1 MKTYEEMI
9 EMEAI
14 ARVSLA
20 KRELKIKKMA
30 SDITGAYRK
39 AIGIAEYTSKNNQRS
54 LDNEPRVFAKQ
65 ENGQDRIASFATTN
79 YGKRLDFYIVTRVSE
94 QLHRGFYASVRI
106 DVLDNNEGAL
116 VYVDNNQGPFQ
127 VLCDGSDGEYH
138 EIVDAISEAAAS
150 KILSAQ

>member
-9 EMEAI
+9 EMEAL

-30 SDITGAYRK
+30 SEITEAYRN
-39 AIGIAEYTSKNNQRS
+39 AIGVAEYVSKKNLRS
-54 LDNEPRVFAKQ
+54 LDNDPRVFAKQ
-65 ENGQDRIASFATTN
+65 ENGRDQIASFATTN
-79 YGKRLDFYIVTRVSE
+79 HGKRLDFYIVTRVSE
-94 QLHRGFYASVRI
+94 QLRHGFYASVRI
-106 DVLDNNEGAL
+106 DVLDNNDGAL

-127 VLCDGSDGEYH
+127 VLCGSDGEYH

-150 KILSAQ
+150 KIISAQ

>member
-30 SDITGAYRK
+30 SEITEAYRN
-39 AIGIAEYTSKNNQRS
+39 AIGVAEYVSKKNLRS
-54 LDNEPRVFAKQ
+54 LDNDPRVFAKQ
-65 ENGQDRIASFATTN
+65 ENGRDQIASFATTN
-79 YGKRLDFYIVTRVSE
+79 HGNRLDFYIVTRVSE
-94 QLHRGFYASVRI
+94 QLRHGFYASVRI
-106 DVLDNNEGAL
+106 DVLDNNDGAL

-127 VLCDGSDGEYH
+127 VLCGSDGEYH

-150 KILSAQ
+150 KIISAQ